1 MSLSSGR
8 SSVAMANGR
17 PLCPRCRVPMW
28 AVCLQPERT
37 ADHKQKFQCPRC
49 EDSLTKVGF
58 LLKAEIGQRD

>member
-28 AVCLQPERT
+28 AVCPLLERT
-37 ADHKQKFQCPRC
+37 ADHTQKFQCPRC
-49 EDSLTKVGF
+49 EHSLSKVGF
-58 LLKAEIGQRD
+58 LLNEEIGQPE